1 MDALF
6 QMRQARVARAC
17 ALEFS
22 ARAQHRDP
30 VYTMAMSRALQAVPN
45 HPEVYAAE
53 LAGRI
58 PAAMVRGAAQNDA
71 DRAAAIARTDAIMDM
86 LRREAAQN
94 DWHVVWPYA
103 GLPSPTFQKQIVISG
118 PALLLGH
125 RPDVPRY
132 AAGGVINPPPP
143 PEQ

>member
-94 DWHVVWPYA
+94 DWHVVWP
-103 GLPSPTFQKQIVISG
+103 SR
-118 PALLLGH
+118 
-125 RPDVPRY
+125 RPPFRSKS
-132 AAGGVINPPPP
+132 
-143 PEQ
+143 